1 MDDNADSDSDVK
13 HVNGGG
19 DAIVKLLTITN
30 RNSGKGSLYCIHLQP
45 WSAMTDCKVTPWY
58 NTKEWVH
65 VYHLVKSNR
74 VQDLKS
80 AIQHLLTW
88 QIRSDRLPAG

>member
-1 MDDNADSDSDVK
+1 M
-13 HVNGGG
+13 GPGTG
-19 DAIVKLLTITN
+19 LELE
-30 RNSGKGSLYCIHLQP
+30 GEGPLYCIRLQP
-45 WSAMTDCKVTPWY
+45 GSAMTDCKVTPWY
-58 NTKEWVH
+58 NAKEWVH

-88 QIRSDRLPAG
+88 QIRSDRLPAGYVALFRFQILCVLSTID